1 MLTIVECRFEVEGEL
16 RLHRQFF
23 ETEFWGEKARHRMI
37 RVWRNFLSCFALAM
51 TFSWIGAAFAAP
63 SSIAILLSDE
73 SAPYQEAMNAIRATL
88 DETRALVSVYPQGGK
103 KQDFSRDRPDLI
115 ITVGLRATQDV
126 AAQNLGTPTLAM
138 LIPRQAFEK
147 IAQQR
152 DYRQFSALYLD
163 QPLARQIDLIRLT
176 LPNHARIGAVLGP
189 ESQNALK
196 ILQSAAN
203 DAKYGL
209 VVEKISSEGELLPAL
224 QRVLTDS
231 DVLLAM
237 PDQLVF
243 NKGTVQNL
251 LLTAY
256 RYQDPMIGFSQAYVK
271 AGALAAVFTT
281 PEQAG
286 KHAGEVVMR
295 ALGGKVLLLPPPEYS
310 KYFSV
315 RVNYQVARSLGISVG
330 DEADILQRLQKK

>member
-1 MLTIVECRFEVEGEL
+1 
-16 RLHRQFF
+16 
-23 ETEFWGEKARHRMI
+23 MI
-37 RVWRNFLSCFALAM
+37 GVWRNFLSCFAFAV
-51 TFSWIGAAFAAP
+51 TFFWIDTASAAP
-63 SSIAILLSDE
+63 ASVAILLSDE
-73 SAPYQEAMNAIRATL
+73 SAPYQEAMNAIRAAL
-88 DETRALVSVYPQGGK
+88 DEARTLVNVYPQGGK
-103 KQDFSRDRPDLI
+103 KLDFSRERPDLI

-126 AAQNLGTPTLAM
+126 AAQNLGTPTLAT

-163 QPLARQIDLIRLT
+163 QPLARQIDLIRLA
-176 LPNHARIGAVLGP
+176 LPDRGRIGVVLGP

-196 ILQSAAN
+196 TLQSATN

-224 QRVLTDS
+224 QRVLADS
-231 DVLLAM
+231 DVLLAL
-237 PDQLVF
+237 PDPLVF

-251 LLTAY
+251 LLTSY
-256 RYQDPMIGFSQAYVK
+256 RHQDPIIGFSQAYVK
-271 AGALAAVFTT
+271 AGALTAVYTT

-286 KHAGEVVMR
+286 KQAGEIAMR
-295 ALGGKVLLLPPPEYS
+295 ALGGKVVLLPPPEYP

-315 RVNYQVARSLGISVG
+315 SVNYQVARSLGISVG
-330 DEADILQRLQKK
+330 DEADILQRLQHKSKHE

>member
-1 MLTIVECRFEVEGEL
+1 MAI
-16 RLHRQFF
+16 
-23 ETEFWGEKARHRMI
+23 
-37 RVWRNFLSCFALAM
+37 
-51 TFSWIGAAFAAP
+51 SWTVTAFAAP
-63 SSIAILLSDE
+63 PSIAILLSDE
-73 SAPYQEAMNAIRATL
+73 SAPYQEAMNAIRSTL

-103 KQDFSRDRPDLI
+103 KLDFSRDRQDLI
-115 ITVGLRATQDV
+115 ITVGLRATQDI

-138 LIPRQAFEK
+138 LIPRRAFEK

-152 DYRQFSALYLD
+152 DYRQLSALYLD

-176 LPNHARIGAVLGP
+176 LPNHTRIGVVLGP

-196 ILQSAAN
+196 TLQSAAN

-209 VVEKISSEGELLPAL
+209 AAEKIDSEGELLPAL
-224 QRVLTDS
+224 QRVLADS

-237 PDQLVF
+237 PDPLVF
-243 NKGTVQNL
+243 NKGTVQSL

-271 AGALAAVFTT
+271 AGALAAVYTT
-281 PEQAG
+281 PEQTG
-286 KHAGEVVMR
+286 KQAGEVAMR
-295 ALGGKVLLLPPPEYS
+295 ALGGKVVLLPPPEYP

-315 RVNYQVARSLGISVG
+315 SVNYQVARSMGISVG
-330 DEADILQRLQKK
+330 DEADILQRLQYKSKHE